1 MKNTEKIKVFG
12 HRNPDSDS
20 ICAAIAYAHLK
31 NTLDGNRYEACRLG
45 DINRETN
52 YILNYFNIEPPR
64 LLEDV
69 KPTISDLNLK
79 ALPILKEDHTILDA
93 MEHIATNPGRSLT
106 VTDDLGKLLGVIS
119 LSDIFPSY
127 NDIFKPDT
135 LKKHHTSFEKII
147 SKIEGRPIG
156 NLKDPYVKG
165 NVYLYFDLGNDVEV
179 HEEDIII
186 LTREEA
192 AYLHTFS
199 TKAFNMIVCNVP
211 IGTKLPIPDNYPG
224 MVCVTA
230 MKILDLIRLLPQ
242 LVPVRRYVQRKNI
255 EYFVDYENLEDVK
268 KNILTSKHSRFP
280 VVDTDGYVIGTIEKA
295 NLLDFN
301 RKQVVLVD
309 HNERSQSIAGIEEAS
324 ILEVI
329 DHHRIAEIQTTY
341 PAYLRIEP
349 VGSTCTIVAKIY
361 EETNTIMPRPIAGIL
376 MSAIISDT
384 LLFHSPT
391 CTDVDIKTAEKLADI
406 AGLNLKQYGEKML
419 IEGSNLNALSSEE
432 ILTADQKVF
441 SMGRFRVSISQ
452 INTSDFKNIF
462 NKITELKETMAQ
474 LSQANGYD
482 LMVLAVTDFIVGGSE
497 IIIHG
502 EAADIA
508 RTAFGMR
515 ESDETVYLPNVF
527 SRKKQIVPP
536 IMNIATM
543 Q

>member
-1 MKNTEKIKVFG
+1 MSKIEKIKVFG

-31 NTLDGNRYEACRLG
+31 NTLEGDHYEACRLG
-45 DINRETN
+45 PINRETN
-52 YILNYFNIEPPR
+52 YVLNYFNMTPPR

-93 MEHIATNPGRSLT
+93 MKYIAANPGRSLT
-106 VTDDLGKLLGVIS
+106 VTDDAGKLLGVVS
-119 LSDIFPSY
+119 LSDIFSSY

-135 LKKHHTSFEKII
+135 LKNHRTSFEKII
-147 SKIEGRPIG
+147 TMIEGRLAG
-156 NLKDPYVKG
+156 NLKDPFVKG
-165 NVYLYFDLGNDVEV
+165 NVYLYFDLGSDIDV

-186 LTREEA
+186 LTNEEA
-192 AYLHTFS
+192 AYLQTFS

-211 IGTKLPIPDNYPG
+211 IGTKLPIPEDYPG

-242 LVPVRRYVQRKNI
+242 LVPVRQYIQRKDI
-255 EYFVDYENLEDVK
+255 EYFVEYENLQDVK
-268 KNILTSKHSRFP
+268 KNIMTSKRSRFP
-280 VVDTDGYVIGTIEKA
+280 VVDKDGYVIGTIEKA

-301 RKQVVLVD
+301 RKQVILVD
-309 HNERSQSIAGIEEAS
+309 HNERSQSIEGIEEAS

-349 VGSTCTIVAKIY
+349 VGSTCTIVAKMY

-376 MSAIISDT
+376 LSAIVSDT

-391 CTDVDIKTAEKLADI
+391 CTQTDKDTAEKLAQI
-406 AGLNLKQYGEKML
+406 AGLNLKNYGEKML
-419 IEGSNLNALSSEE
+419 IEGSNLDALSSID

-441 SMGRFRVSISQ
+441 SMGNYRVSISQ

-462 NKITELKETMAQ
+462 KKIVEIKETMAQ
-474 LSQANGYD
+474 LSIENHYD
-482 LMVLAVTDFIVGGSE
+482 LMILAVTDFIVGGSE

-502 EAADIA
+502 EASKIA
-508 RTAFGMR
+508 RTAFGMK
-515 ESDETVYLPNVF
+515 ETDDTVYLPNVF

-536 IMNIATM
+536 VMNIATM